1 MSVRADAVAATRER
15 LLAAAWRH
23 FATHPYEAVRLR
35 DIATD
40 ADVSAQTLHAHFR
53 SKDQLLTAAFLWWSQ
68 EVIAG
73 RDAAPVGRVREA
85 IRILYDHYEAHGTAV
100 LQMLAQEERVP
111 AIRQLTDAGRAYHQQ
126 WAERTFRPLIDHLRG
141 SSRERRLAAIVVATD
156 LLVWK
161 LLRRDLHLN
170 RDAAERIVAEM
181 VQP

>member
-100 LQMLAQEERVP
+100 L
-111 AIRQLTDAGRAYHQQ
+111 
-126 WAERTFRPLIDHLRG
+126 IDHLRG